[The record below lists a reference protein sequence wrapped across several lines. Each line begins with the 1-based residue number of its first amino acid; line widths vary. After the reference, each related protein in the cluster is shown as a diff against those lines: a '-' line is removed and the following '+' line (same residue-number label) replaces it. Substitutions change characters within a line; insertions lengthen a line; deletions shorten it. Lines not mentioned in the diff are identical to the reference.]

1 MTIGQFMRKTITVLA
16 LALLASSASAQK
28 FEERIAPCMACHGER
43 GQSENE
49 NTPSLGAQTRRRT
62 TLIQLYMFR
71 EKLRTNEIMNEMAK
85 PLSDDQPSRP
95 SSRIS
100 SPQWQSLRRQ
110 QKPAIPRACSAA
122 RRQRSSTAGYEK
134 SGRAVDDFLRI
145 FITHV
150 TGEVGAAAGEGVGKI
165 DAKLNPV
172 VVPNSNNFGIWDYRN
187 VLCPGSIKAIVIDSD
202 GNVIPGDNAV
212 KTLIVQ

>member
-1 MTIGQFMRKTITVLA
+1 MPAKAMLLSLLVATLLQMASLNHAAAQYVNSTAFCISIHKTKCVRA
-16 LALLASSASAQK
+16 L
-28 FEERIAPCMACHGER
+28 ID
-43 GQSENE
+43 
-49 NTPSLGAQTRRRT
+49 GAQFSMTDLRKIGGKPTIYFYASVNAPTRMPLVLNMVRQGSCYPANVT
-62 TLIQLYMFR
+62 ASPEKVAQNPGMF
-71 EKLRTNEIMNEMAK
+71 
-85 PLSDDQPSRP
+85 
-95 SSRIS
+95 SSIWS
-100 SPQWQSLRRQ
+100 
-110 QKPAIPRACSAA
+110 
-122 RRQRSSTAGYEK
+122 YVK

-145 FITHV
+145 FDITHV

-187 VLCPGSIKAIVIDSD
+187 VLCPGSIKAIVMDSD